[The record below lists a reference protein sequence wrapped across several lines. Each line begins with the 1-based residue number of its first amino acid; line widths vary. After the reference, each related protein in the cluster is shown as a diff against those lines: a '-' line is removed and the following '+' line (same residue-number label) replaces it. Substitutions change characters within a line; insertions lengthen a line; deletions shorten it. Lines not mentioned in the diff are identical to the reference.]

1 DLLPPDERT
10 LLLETWNRTQS
21 PYPMDR
27 CIHQLFEDQVR
38 AAPGATALI
47 FGDDT
52 VSFEQLNAQANQLA
66 HFLVQQGVKPDDRV
80 AICVERSIE
89 LVIGVLAVLKAGC
102 AYVPLDPAYPSG
114 RLGTILMDADPA
126 FLLCDVT
133 GRRLFDEEKLHGRRL
148 VELDSASPVWND
160 CTDSNLDPRDLGLL
174 PEHMAYVIYTSG
186 STGTPKGVMV
196 EHRQLVNYFTWALPN
211 YYADAGG
218 SGSPTTMSFSF
229 DGSVTVILGALIAG
243 QPLTILPTEQQ
254 FESILNGR
262 PYALVKLTPSHLKVL
277 NSLLAS
283 GNPLPPACKLL
294 LGGEAIAPDDL
305 EIWQRMYPGVAL
317 INEYGP
323 TETTIGCTTY
333 TVTGPTNGMTH
344 VPIGRPI
351 ANTRVYLLD
360 DHHQPVPIGARGE
373 IYIGGDGVTRGYLNR
388 PDLTAERFLT
398 DPFSSSTGARMYR
411 TGDLARYLPDGNL
424 IYLGRNDNQ
433 IKIRGFRIEPGE
445 IEKCL
450 TEHPSVSEA
459 IVIASNTDTDIR
471 LTAYVAPHAN
481 VTEDLSRPTALESEL
496 RIHAAKR
503 LPSYMVPTMFVF
515 LDAFP
520 RSPNGKLDHGALPY
534 PGSAQSQELQG
545 GAPQGPIE
553 AFIATVWMDLF
564 DRSDI
569 DRADNFFDLGGH
581 SLLVI
586 NLISLCKRKGL
597 LLTAS
602 DVFQHPVLHT
612 LAARLE
618 SNIGKNDDDLVI
630 IRAGKCG
637 VPVYFVPS
645 GKGDYSY
652 AFNLTSNI
660 KADCPIYAIPWPSVK
675 EMKNL
680 ATMSGMAQRAIG
692 VIKQI
697 QPQGPYRLI
706 GYSSG
711 GILAH
716 AIAKALTMAG
726 DIVSFVGLIDVPTPS
741 EKLFPAITAKRLFL
755 EEIYRSANK
764 STADRITLI
773 QRNADDISLED
784 LITRCTNDGL
794 ITDQFD
800 RFSDSATWERRSTYT
815 SAIRNYNPAGLE
827 ARVHHFHATECS
839 NNGSVDIDTT
849 LSEEDERCPSP
860 AFLWKEIPT
869 PNKMEFVGIPGDHF
883 SMIEDPTNN
892 MRLAKHLD
900 NCLSNGI
907 WTADDFGTQ

>member
-1 DLLPPDERT
+1 MGWHLHSARWTEMASTVPFPLIAPLNFSVDLHRSFRDIYSHLATDLTLLTTMSEEYVVDSRFLQRTERPWPIVVQLTEDPDRGSDELKGRVKKCSLILQIRRSDGSCRWIFDESLVSAEHVHGLSEHLEILLKSAMSTDAYHVCASQLDLLPPDERT

-450 TEHPSVSEA
+450 TEHP
-459 IVIASNTDTDIR
+459 
-471 LTAYVAPHAN
+471 
-481 VTEDLSRPTALESEL
+481 
-496 RIHAAKR
+496 
-503 LPSYMVPTMFVF
+503 
-515 LDAFP
+515 
-520 RSPNGKLDHGALPY
+520 
-534 PGSAQSQELQG
+534 
-545 GAPQGPIE
+545 
-553 AFIATVWMDLF
+553 
-564 DRSDI
+564 
-569 DRADNFFDLGGH
+569 
-581 SLLVI
+581 
-586 NLISLCKRKGL
+586 
-597 LLTAS
+597 
-602 DVFQHPVLHT
+602 
-612 LAARLE
+612 
-618 SNIGKNDDDLVI
+618 
-630 IRAGKCG
+630 
-637 VPVYFVPS
+637 
-645 GKGDYSY
+645 
-652 AFNLTSNI
+652 
-660 KADCPIYAIPWPSVK
+660 
-675 EMKNL
+675 
-680 ATMSGMAQRAIG
+680 
-692 VIKQI
+692 
-697 QPQGPYRLI
+697 
-706 GYSSG
+706 
-711 GILAH
+711 
-716 AIAKALTMAG
+716 
-726 DIVSFVGLIDVPTPS
+726 
-741 EKLFPAITAKRLFL
+741 
-755 EEIYRSANK
+755 
-764 STADRITLI
+764 
-773 QRNADDISLED
+773 
-784 LITRCTNDGL
+784 
-794 ITDQFD
+794 
-800 RFSDSATWERRSTYT
+800 
-815 SAIRNYNPAGLE
+815 
-827 ARVHHFHATECS
+827 
-839 NNGSVDIDTT
+839 
-849 LSEEDERCPSP
+849 
-860 AFLWKEIPT
+860 
-869 PNKMEFVGIPGDHF
+869 
-883 SMIEDPTNN
+883 
-892 MRLAKHLD
+892 
-900 NCLSNGI
+900 
-907 WTADDFGTQ
+907 